1 MFEDFLQAHNVFQKH
16 GTANPLLDTVRLF
29 DILSNGALRKID
41 LSLLKQENMDLH
53 HLAEKRKE
61 GMPIEYG
68 IGMATFM
75 GLIFYCSPDT
85 LIPREE
91 TELLVEVALDFI
103 KKKLEFEDDLTVID
117 MGTGCGSIAVSLAM
131 HSDNTTKILA
141 ADISAS
147 AIEVA
152 QKNVNKFNL
161 QERVSLFCGDLF
173 SPFHGL
179 GYEEKIDLVTCNPPY
194 IPTASLLKLSQEIID
209 HEPKVALDAGAFGI
223 AIYRRLIS
231 DSLSILRPKGILV
244 FEIGVGQE
252 KLVTRLIERN
262 NSYENI
268 RYFDDGTHIRVVSA
282 EKKPEA

>member
-1 MFEDFLQAHNVFQKH
+1 MFEDFLQAHSVFQDH
-16 GTANPLLDTVRLF
+16 GTENPLLDTVRLF
-29 DILSNGALRKID
+29 DLLSNGALRKVD
-41 LSLLKQENMDLH
+41 LSLLRQEKMDLL
-53 HLAEKRKE
+53 HLAQKRKE
-61 GMPIEYG
+61 GMPMEYG

-75 GLIFYCSPDT
+75 GLMFYCSPDT

-91 TELLVEVALDFI
+91 TELLVEVALDLI
-103 KKKLEFEDDLTVID
+103 KKKREFENDLTIID
-117 MGTGCGSIAVSLAM
+117 MGTGCGNIAVSLAM
-131 HSDNTTKILA
+131 HSDNTKILA
-141 ADISAS
+141 SDISAS
-147 AIEVA
+147 AIEIA

-179 GYEEKIDLVTCNPPY
+179 GYEEKIDLVVCNPPY
-194 IPTASLLKLSQEIID
+194 IPTASLSKLSPEIID

-223 AIYRRLIS
+223 DIYRQLIN

-252 KLVTRLIERN
+252 KLVTRLIERK

>member
-16 GTANPLLDTVRLF
+16 GTENPLLDTVRLF

-41 LSLLKQENMDLH
+41 LSLLRQEKIDLL
-53 HLAEKRKE
+53 HLAQKRKE
-61 GMPIEYG
+61 GMPMEYG

-75 GLIFYCSPDT
+75 GFMFYCSPDT

-103 KKKLEFEDDLTVID
+103 KKKREFEDDLTAID
-117 MGTGCGSIAVSLAM
+117 MGTGCGSIAISFAM
-131 HSDNTTKILA
+131 HSDNTKILA
-141 ADISAS
+141 TDISAS
-147 AIEVA
+147 AIEIA

-179 GYEEKIDLVTCNPPY
+179 GYEEKIDLVICNPPY
-194 IPTASLLKLSQEIID
+194 IPTASLTKLSPEIID

-231 DSLSILRPKGILV
+231 ESLSILKPKGILV

-252 KLVTRLIERN
+252 KLVARLIERK

-268 RYFDDGTHIRVVSA
+268 RYFDDGTHTRVVSA